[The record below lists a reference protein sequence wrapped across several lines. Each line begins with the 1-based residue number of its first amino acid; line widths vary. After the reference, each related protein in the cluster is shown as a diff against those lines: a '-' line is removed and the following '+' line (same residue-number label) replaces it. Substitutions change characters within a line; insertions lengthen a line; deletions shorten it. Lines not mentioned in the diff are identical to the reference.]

1 MRTTFIIAI
10 LTLVSVAVHAQTL
23 REQSECA
30 KAGERQF
37 KRAGFS
43 FEDASLYTH
52 YNPKLG
58 HCYAMFVKTTFDHTH
73 IILSRDLVDGIE
85 GTKMA
90 QGMWIDDAKGYNPH
104 ALCEVE
110 MPNGDTKFCANM
122 DEFDALVLSNYGLKY

>member
-1 MRTTFIIAI
+1 MRTTFIIAT

-43 FEDASLYTH
+43 FEDANLYTH

-58 HCYAMFVKTTFDHTH
+58 HCYAMFAKTTFDHNH

-85 GTKMA
+85 GTKIA
-90 QGMWIDDAKGYNPH
+90 QGMWVDDAIGHNPR
-104 ALCEVE
+104 ALCEVNTI
-110 MPNGDTKFCANM
+110 NGDTKFCGNM
-122 DEFDALVLSNYGLKY
+122 YEFDALVLSNYGLKY